1 MQTSSSSSVAAP
13 TTLRI
18 SDSMFNAPDSR
29 ASTHEVTAQ
38 RWSKRV
44 TPLGAL
50 PPSTLLGIVHCLPLG
65 CRQRSAV
72 YGLLWGR
79 AVARRGEVPQYA
91 TQR

>member
-29 ASTHEVTAQ
+29 ASTRSDGSARGEQESPLFA
-38 RWSKRV
+38 
-44 TPLGAL
+44 LGAL
-50 PPSTLLGIVHCLPLG
+50 PPRTLLDCIGLPLG
-65 CRQRSAV
+65 GPRSAV
-72 YGLLWGR
+72 YSLLWGR

>member
-50 PPSTLLGIVHCLPLG
+50 PPSTLHSHCSLRIAVATALGLWAAKRGLRLALG
-65 CRQRSAV
+65 E
-72 YGLLWGR
+72 GGR
-79 AVARRGEVPQYA
+79 APR
-91 TQR
+91 